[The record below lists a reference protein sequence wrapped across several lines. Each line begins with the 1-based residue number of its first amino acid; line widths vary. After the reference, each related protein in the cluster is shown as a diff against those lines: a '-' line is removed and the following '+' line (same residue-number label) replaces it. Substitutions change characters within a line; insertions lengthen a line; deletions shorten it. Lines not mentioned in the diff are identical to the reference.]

1 MSYIS
6 KSRAPIK
13 WVQHKLSRSQFNVL
27 AAVLVGLSAGLA
39 AILLKTAVHYV
50 HLLLTENLKIE
61 TRYVFLF
68 ISPIVGVLLTVF
80 IVKKFFRGKSGNG
93 LAGVLKEIAQNSGFV
108 AKEKIY
114 SQIITATTT
123 VGFGGSTG
131 LEAPIVVTGSA
142 IGSNFAR
149 SYHVNQKDR
158 YLLLAAGAAAG
169 IAAIFNA
176 PIAGFIFAIEVLL
189 VDVSIA
195 EFVPLIVAS
204 VTGALCSNIILNEG
218 ILFQF
223 RGLKDFAYINIPYYI
238 IMAIGCGLVSV
249 YYSRLKH
256 WLEKIFE
263 KFGARVYLKAI
274 IGGLILASLCLAFP
288 QLFGEGYDS
297 VMQLTNGRPGDLF
310 TNTMLVDWATN
321 PWFVL
326 LFIGLVGTIKAFA
339 TSITISSGGN
349 GGNFAPSMF
358 VGAYFG
364 FFFSGVVNQL
374 KLANLPQSNFTL
386 VGMAGLISGVMY
398 APLTGIFLIAEIT
411 GGYELIIPL
420 MLVSAISFFIT
431 QTFEPYS
438 LEVKSLVEKGQI
450 FTSDKDKNILTLIK
464 TNQVVER
471 GGECLSSND
480 TLGQLATLIKESKQN
495 VFAVTNKQKELLG
508 LVSLGDVKELL
519 FQTDLYQKFTVGQ
532 LMKKA
537 PETVLITE
545 DMKVVMKKFDR
556 SGTNRLPVIED
567 GQFIGFISK
576 SAVFG
581 HYRERLISQSGMQ

>member
-1 MSYIS
+1 M
-6 KSRAPIK
+6 
-13 WVQHKLSRSQFNVL
+13 LS
-27 AAVLVGLSAGLA
+27 AIMIGLSAGLV
-39 AILLKTAVHYV
+39 AIFLKTSVHYV
-50 HLLLTENLKIE
+50 HRWLTGDLGLE
-61 TRYVFLF
+61 TRYSILF
-68 ISPIVGVLLTVF
+68 IGPIIGLVLTAW
-80 IVKKFFRGKSGNG
+80 IVKRFLKGKSGSG
-93 LAGVLKEIAQNSGFV
+93 LAGVLREIAQNHGFV
-108 AKEKIY
+108 AKEKMY
-114 SQIITATTT
+114 SQVITATAT

-169 IAAIFNA
+169 IAAVFNA

-195 EFVPLIVAS
+195 EFVPLIVAA
-204 VTGALCSNIILNEG
+204 VTGALCSNIILDEE

-223 RGLKDFAYINIPYYI
+223 RGLQAFAYRNIPYYVI
-238 IMAIGCGLVSV
+238 LGVGCGIVSV

-256 WLEKIFE
+256 KIETAFA
-263 KFGARVYLKAI
+263 KFGNRPYLKAI
-274 IGGLILASLCLAFP
+274 IGGLMLASLCVAFP

-297 VMQLTNGRPGDLF
+297 VKQLTADKPADLF
-310 TNTMLVDWATN
+310 RNTILTDYVIN
-321 PWFVL
+321 PWYVL
-326 LFIGLVGTIKAFA
+326 IFIGLIGTFKAMA

-374 KLANLPQSNFTL
+374 KIANLPVSNFTL
-386 VGMAGLISGVMY
+386 VGMAGLVSGIMY
-398 APLTGIFLIAEIT
+398 APLTAIFLIAEIT

-431 QTFEPYS
+431 QHFEPHS
-438 LEVKSLVEKGQI
+438 LEVKKLVEKGEI

-464 TNQVVER
+464 TAQVVDR
-471 GGECLSSND
+471 TG
-480 TLGQLATLIKESKQN
+480 ATVLKTDSLRKLVGLIKDSEQN
-495 VFAVTNKQKELLG
+495 TFAVLSPDGELQG

-519 FQTDLYQKFTVGQ
+519 FQTEMYDVLKVSQ

-537 PETVLITE
+537 PAVVNVSE
-545 DMKVVMKKFDR
+545 DMKRVMEKFEK
-556 SGTNRLPVIED
+556 TEAAKLPVLQD
-567 GQFIGFISK
+567 GKFAGMISK
-576 SAVFG
+576 SAVFN
-581 HYRERLISQSGMQ
+581 HYREQLINQSGM